1 MVAADLFMLPF
12 RCLHIVA
19 GVLWVG
25 DELEYHGK
33 MDLAGL
39 LIAVTLM
46 DTARYW

>member
-1 MVAADLFMLPF
+1 MDGYMVVL
-12 RCLHIVA
+12 RILHIVA